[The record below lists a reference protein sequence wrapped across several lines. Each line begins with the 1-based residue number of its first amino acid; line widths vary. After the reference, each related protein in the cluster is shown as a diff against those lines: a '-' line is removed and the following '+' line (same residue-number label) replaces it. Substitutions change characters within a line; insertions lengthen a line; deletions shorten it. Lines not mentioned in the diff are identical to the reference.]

1 MNIIEQLSTE
11 FHVKNWQAE
20 AVVKLLDDGNTVPFI
35 ARYRKEAHGELDDQV
50 LREMSERLGS
60 LRSLEKRRDEI
71 LGSMETLGVLTD
83 EIRKDIEEA
92 ATMSRLEDLYRPYRP
107 KRRTRAMIAREK
119 GLEPLADVILL
130 QLTKEKDFP
139 SLVDQYLNEEKQV
152 NSREEAI
159 QGAMD
164 IIAERISDDPALRQK
179 LKDLYHNEC
188 QIRTKAAVEEE
199 TVYRMYYDY
208 SEPIRTIP
216 SHRILAI
223 NRGEKE
229 EKLKVSLEVDT
240 GRALKAIHEE
250 YIAHTGSIT
259 TQYVEA
265 ACADAYTR
273 LIAPSLDTEIRNEL
287 TDRAQKEA
295 IRVFGLNLKPL
306 LMQPPV
312 KGKVALGLDPGIRMG
327 CKCAVVDETGKV
339 LDTAVIF
346 PLPAHGKVR
355 EAKETLKKL
364 ILKHKVS
371 IAAIGNGTAGRE
383 TEAFF
388 VELMHEMDLGKDL
401 SYMIVSEAGASVY
414 SASKLAAEEF
424 PQFDVNLRSAV
435 SIARRLQ
442 DPLAELVKIDPKAIG
457 VGQYQHDLKESE
469 LDETLDGVVEDCV
482 NAVGVDLNTA
492 SPSLLSHVAGIN
504 STVAK
509 NIVTYREE
517 NGAFATRATLKKVP
531 KLGPKAFEQCAGF
544 LRIPG
549 GKNPMENT
557 GVHPESYA
565 AAEAILKK
573 FRMAPADAI
582 GGKLEEMAEQYGIE
596 RLAEEV
602 STGVP
607 TVRDIIREL
616 GKPGRDPRDEL
627 PPPLLRSD
635 VLDITDLE
643 IGMELKGTVR
653 NVTDFGAFVDIGV
666 HRDGLVHISQ
676 MANRRIRHPSEVV
689 RVGDIVTVWILDF
702 QKETNRISLTMRKPV
717 LKPDAN
723 KATDRNS

>member
-1 MNIIEQLSTE
+1 MNIIETLSAE
-11 FHVKNWQAE
+11 FHVKPWQSE
-20 AVVKLLDDGNTVPFI
+20 AVVKLLDEGNTVPFI

-50 LREMSERLGS
+50 LREMSERLVS
-60 LRSLEKRRDEI
+60 LRSLEKRREEI
-71 LGSMETLGVLTD
+71 INSMTTLGVLTD
-83 EIRKDIEEA
+83 EIRKDLEEA
-92 ATMSRLEDLYRPYRP
+92 PTMARLEDLYRPYKP

-119 GLEPLADVILL
+119 GLESLSDIMLL
-130 QLTKEKDFP
+130 QLSKEKDFKELIE
-139 SLVDQYLNEEKQV
+139 SYISEEKQV
-152 NSREEAI
+152 ANAEEAI

-164 IIAERISDDPALRQK
+164 IIAERISDDPALRKK
-179 LKDLYHNEC
+179 LKDLYHREC
-188 QIRTKAAVEEE
+188 LIRTKAATDED

-208 SEPIRTIP
+208 SELIRTIP

-229 EKLKVSLEVDT
+229 EKLKVGLEVES
-240 GRALKAIHEE
+240 GRVQKAIQEE

-265 ACADAYTR
+265 ACVDAYNR
-273 LIAPSLDTEIRNEL
+273 LIAPSLETEIRNDL
-287 TDRAQKEA
+287 TDKAQKEA

-339 LDTAVIF
+339 LDTAVIY
-346 PLPAHGKVR
+346 PLPAQGRVR
-355 EAKETLKKL
+355 EAKEILRRM
-364 ILKHKVS
+364 ILKYKVS
-371 IAAIGNGTAGRE
+371 IVAIGNGTAGRE

-388 VELMHEMDLGKDL
+388 VELMHEMDLGSEL

-469 LDETLDGVVEDCV
+469 LDEALDGVVEDCV

-509 NIVTYREE
+509 NIVAYREE
-517 NGAFATRATLKKVP
+517 NGAFKSRAALKKVP

-544 LRIPG
+544 LRIPD
-549 GKNPMENT
+549 GKNAIENT
-557 GVHPESYA
+557 GVHPESYEV
-565 AAEAILKK
+565 AEEILKK
-573 FRMAPADAI
+573 FDLTAKKAATENLT
-582 GGKLEEMAEQYGIE
+582 GKAEEYGIE
-596 RLAEEV
+596 KLAEEIGA
-602 STGVP
+602 GVP
-607 TVRDIIREL
+607 TVRDIIKEL
-616 GKPGRDPRDEL
+616 SKPGRDPRDEL

-635 VLDITDLE
+635 VLDISDLE

-676 MANRRIRHPSEVV
+676 MANFRVKHPSDVV
-689 RVGDIVTVWILDF
+689 RVGDVVTVWILDF
-702 QKETNRISLTMRKPV
+702 QKQTNRISLTMRKPIA
-717 LKPDAN
+717 KPAP
-723 KATDRNS
+723 KEEK

>member
-1 MNIIEQLSTE
+1 MNIIETLSNE
-11 FHVKNWQAE
+11 FHVKTWQSE
-20 AVVKLLDDGNTVPFI
+20 AVVKLLDEGNTVPFI
-35 ARYRKEAHGELDDQV
+35 ARYRKEAHGEIDDQK
-50 LREMSERLGS
+50 LREMSERLTS
-60 LRSLEKRRDEI
+60 LRSLEKRREEI
-71 LGSMETLGVLTD
+71 INSMDTLGVLTD
-83 EIRKDIEEA
+83 EIRKDIEDA
-92 ATMSRLEDLYRPYRP
+92 PTMARLEDLYRPYKP
-107 KRRTRAMIAREK
+107 KRRTRAMMAREK
-119 GLEPLADVILL
+119 GLEPLADIMLL
-130 QLTKEKDFP
+130 QLTKEQEFQKLAE
-139 SLVDQYLNEEKQV
+139 SYVNEEKQV
-152 NSREEAI
+152 SNTDEAI

-164 IIAERISDDPALRQK
+164 IIAERVSDDPALRQK
-179 LKDLYHNEC
+179 LKEMYYREC
-188 QIRTKAAVEEE
+188 VIRTKAATEEDS
-199 TVYRMYYDY
+199 VYRMYYDY

-223 NRGEKE
+223 DRGEKE
-229 EKLKVSLEVDT
+229 EKLKAGLEVNTD
-240 GRALKAIHEE
+240 KVQKSIFEE

-265 ACADAYTR
+265 ACIDAYSR
-273 LIAPSLDTEIRNEL
+273 LIAPSLETEIRNDM
-287 TDRAQKEA
+287 TARAQKEA

-339 LDTAVIF
+339 LDTAVIY
-346 PLPAHGKVR
+346 PLPSHGRIR
-355 EAKETLKKL
+355 EAKDILRKM
-364 ILKHKVS
+364 ILKYKVS
-371 IAAIGNGTAGRE
+371 IVAIGNGTAGRE

-401 SYMIVSEAGASVY
+401 SYMIVNEAGASVY

-492 SPSLLSHVAGIN
+492 SPSLLSHVSGIN
-504 STVAK
+504 STVAR
-509 NIVTYREE
+509 NIVAYREE
-517 NGAFATRATLKKVP
+517 NGPFKSRAALKKVP

-544 LRIPG
+544 LRIPDSISAI
-549 GKNPMENT
+549 ENT
-557 GVHPESYA
+557 GVHPESYET
-565 AAEAILKK
+565 AELILKK
-573 FRMAPADAI
+573 FGITAKQAATE
-582 GGKLEEMAEQYGIE
+582 KLSEKAEAYGIE
-596 RLAEEV
+596 KLAEE
-602 STGVP
+602 TGAGVP
-607 TVRDIIREL
+607 TVRDIIKEL
-616 GKPGRDPRDEL
+616 NKPGRDPRDEL

-635 VLDITDLE
+635 VLDINDLE
-643 IGMELKGTVR
+643 IGMELMGTVR

-676 MANRRIRHPSEVV
+676 MANRRIKHPSDVV
-689 RVGDIVTVWILDF
+689 RVGDVIKVWITDF
-702 QKETNRISLTMRKPV
+702 QKQTNRISLTMLKPV
-717 LKPDAN
+717 MKNEEQKP
-723 KATDRNS
+723 